1 MAMEESLLYRN
12 NHPTIK
18 FFTEDAE
25 YENMKFR
32 KGMAMKKISRR
43 SFIKKSVAA
52 GVGIAAF
59 PTIFIPKAKAHWAP
73 KTIVHPNVDNLRVVG
88 ITDLNM
94 TRTIKEIPQTWAD
107 QEKLVNKKVVWE
119 DMDKM
124 ACGLVDTRNPSEA
137 WRAIFLKPPLRSW
150 SETVVAIKTNCIGEQ
165 HTRSA
170 VMAKVCHVL
179 TDIIGVKPSNIHIYD
194 ARHGSSMA
202 GTPFSG
208 LPKGVRIEGGWD
220 GITIATP
227 IPPPW
232 DGGKSDCVE
241 HLVSGA
247 VDILINIS
255 VCKGHSPTFGNFT
268 ITMKNHFGTFSPGP
282 GHASAKTALDY
293 LIAINQ
299 TPEILGTMDD
309 KTGKVLYP
317 RQQLCLVDALWASEG
332 GPMMGP
338 SHQPNF
344 LAMGVLSPVVDFLV
358 ATQFRGKKMGWE
370 PIKEVTRRM
379 LSDFGYSESDL
390 PAGGKI
396 IEV

>member
-1 MAMEESLLYRN
+1 M
-12 NHPTIK
+12 
-18 FFTEDAE
+18 D
-25 YENMKFR
+25 
-32 KGMAMKKISRR
+32 KISRR
-43 SFIKKSVAA
+43 TFIKKSVAA

-73 KTIVHPNVDNLRVVG
+73 KTMVHPNVNNLRVVG
-88 ITDLNM
+88 ITDPLM
-94 TRTIKEIPQTWAD
+94 TRIAKEIPQDWAG
-107 QEKLVNKKVVWE
+107 QEKLVNKKAVE
-119 DMDKM
+119 ENIDKM
-124 ACGLVDTRNPSEA
+124 ACRLVDTRNPSEA
-137 WRAIFLKPPLRSW
+137 WRAIFIKPPLKSW
-150 SETVVAIKTNCIGEQ
+150 SDTVVAIKTNCIGQQ

-170 VMAKVCHVL
+170 VMAKTCHVL
-179 TDIIGVKPSNIHIYD
+179 TDILGIKPSNIHIYD
-194 ARHGSSMA
+194 ARHGFSME

-208 LPKGVRIEGGWD
+208 LPKGVRIEGGWK
-220 GITIATP
+220 GIAETTSV
-227 IPPPW
+227 PPPW
-232 DGGKSDCVE
+232 DGGKADCAKQ
-241 HLVSGA
+241 LVSGF

-255 VCKGHSPTFGNFT
+255 MCKGHSPTFGNFT

-282 GHASAKTALDY
+282 GHRSAKTALDY

-299 TPEILGTMDD
+299 TSEILGTMDD

-370 PIKEVTRRM
+370 PNMEATRRM
-379 LSDFGYSESDL
+379 LSDFGYSDADL
-390 PAGGKI
+390 PNKGKL